1 MEIPRNIVAGDSIE
15 WIDYFEDYLSPGW
28 SLKYVLICPLTKIE
42 VVSVADAETNGHLF
56 SIPSTTTDSWQPG
69 DYHYQVFATSGSDRK
84 TVGRGFFTIEIDFSK
99 QEKHDARPW
108 LDRVIAALKASIE
121 GRASSSQLLFE
132 IAGSR
137 IEHISHLDQRELL
150 NGYRKDRAACNRE
163 RAISLGKS
171 PFGTVRVEF

>member
-15 WIDYFEDYLSPGW
+15 WVDYLGDYLSSEW
-28 SLKYVLICPLTKIE
+28 SLKYVLVSPLAKIE
-42 VVSVADAETNGHLF
+42 ITSVADTESNGHLF

-69 DYHYQVFATSGSDRK
+69 DYGYQVYTISGSDRK
-84 TVGRGFFTIEIDFSK
+84 TIGRGFLTIEIDFSK
-99 QEKHDARPW
+99 QEKYDARPW
-108 LDRVIAALKASIE
+108 LDRVIEALQASIE

-132 IAGSR
+132 ISGSR

-150 NGYRKDRAACNRE
+150 NGYRKDRAARNRA
-163 RAISLGKS
+163 RAIAQGKS